1 MRTNSRTRAQS
12 QHLLA
17 LFMMPA
23 VLIIQAVSL
32 PLAGHAMGSNELL
45 TLVNQQ
51 RTAAGVAPL
60 TSNPRLVSA
69 AHSKSVD
76 MFTKDYWS
84 HNAPDGS
91 EPWHFFHENGYSF
104 KYAGENLAKN
114 FQDAAGVV
122 SGWMNSPSHRQ
133 NILSPNFTEIGLTAE
148 PGILQGEQ
156 TMLVVAH
163 FGAQKE
169 QKPAPA
175 PASAA
180 ARAVHQAV
188 STVKELA
195 PQQQPVA
202 AEWPRAV
209 DVPAP
214 SQPAVL
220 AAMFTES
227 LSSNSFTSTVLRAK
241 LLLRL

>member
-12 QHLLA
+12 RRLLA

-23 VLIIQAVSL
+23 ILIIQAVSL
-32 PLAGHAMGSNELL
+32 PLAGYAMGSNELL

-51 RTAAGVAPL
+51 RAAAGVAPL

-76 MFTKDYWS
+76 MITKDYWS

-91 EPWHFFHENGYSF
+91 EPWHFFQENGYSF

-133 NILSPNFTEIGLTAE
+133 NLLSPNFTEIGLTAE
-148 PGILQGEQ
+148 PGVLQGEQ
-156 TMLVVAH
+156 TTLVVAH
-163 FGAQKE
+163 FGTQKD
-169 QKPAPA
+169 QKAAPA
-175 PASAA
+175 PANTAVQAVRQAISAA
-180 ARAVHQAV
+180 
-188 STVKELA
+188 KEII
-195 PQQQPVA
+195 PQQPVVP
-202 AEWPRAV
+202 EGPKTV
-209 DVPAP
+209 NVPAP

-227 LSSNSFTSTVLRAK
+227 LSPNSFISTVLRAK